1 MKAFTLPTSLS
12 RRLSRWLAIQ
22 TLLGLTLLSIVVYA
36 VISNHLQSRQ
46 QVSLSEKKDLV
57 LHLADES
64 RQSQSMDELR
74 HQLEDFMTGHHELTL
89 EVRDASNQIKFQ
101 SSHNH
106 AEAQYVNQVA
116 FEILL
121 PGGPEERGKA
131 VIQYDGQ
138 IDSELLKQLAA
149 TLALVT
155 IIGSLIASWSAY
167 RLVKKGLKP
176 VDDLA
181 VQTAA
186 LNVTSISSR
195 LDGSGQPDELQ
206 PLVNQFNQLLDR
218 LSASYSQLEHFN
230 ADVAHELNT
239 PLTTLIT
246 STELAL
252 RKPKERVELTE
263 VLGSNLEELD
273 RMSGIVKDMLFLS
286 HAERGSVAR
295 CTTVPS
301 LAMVA
306 NEVVDY
312 HEAEVAEAALK
323 TKVHGDAA
331 GEFDV
336 QLIKRALSNLLS
348 NAISYADPA
357 TTVDIN
363 ISQATDEQISV
374 TVVNSGTS
382 IPDDKINHI
391 FDRFYRVDE
400 SRAHAA
406 GNHGL
411 GLSIVAGV
419 ASMHGGS
426 PFAHCSDNKTSIG
439 FCMPTHCKP

>member
-1 MKAFTLPTSLS
+1 MRVAKT
-12 RRLSRWLAIQ
+12 
-22 TLLGLTLLSIVVYA
+22 
-36 VISNHLQSRQ
+36 
-46 QVSLSEKKDLV
+46 
-57 LHLADES
+57 
-64 RQSQSMDELR
+64 QSMDELK
-74 HQLEDFMTGHHELTL
+74 HQLADFMTGHHELKL
-89 EVRDASNQIKFQ
+89 EVRDASNQIAFE
-101 SSHNH
+101 SSHDDPKAH
-106 AEAQYVNQVA
+106 YVDEVE

-121 PGGPEERGKA
+121 PGGPEQRGMV
-131 VIQYDGQ
+131 VIQYDGK
-138 IDSELLKQLAA
+138 INSELLKQLAA

-155 IIGSLIASWSAY
+155 IVGSFIASWGAY

-186 LNVTSISSR
+186 LNATSINSR
-195 LDGSGQPDELQ
+195 LDGSAQPDELQ
-206 PLVNQFNQLLDR
+206 PLVSQFNQLLER
-218 LSASYSQLEHFN
+218 LSASYRQLEHFN
-230 ADVAHELNT
+230 TDVAHELNT

-252 RKPKERVELTE
+252 RKPKEKIELTE
-263 VLGSNLEELD
+263 LLGSNLEELD
-273 RMSGIVKDMLFLS
+273 RMSSIVKDMLFLS

-295 CTTVPS
+295 CIKVPS
-301 LAMVA
+301 LATVA
-306 NEVVDY
+306 DEVVDY

-323 TKVHGDAA
+323 TEVHGDAA

-357 TTVDIN
+357 TTLDIK
-363 ISQATDEQISV
+363 ISQTADEQICV

-382 IPDDKINHI
+382 IPGDKINHI
-391 FDRFYRVDE
+391 FNRFYRVDE
-400 SRAHAA
+400 SRVNRA

-419 ASMHGGS
+419 ASMHGGA
-426 PFAHCSDNKTSIG
+426 PFAYCSENKTSIG
-439 FCMPTHCKP
+439 FCIPKHR